1 MFLDEISVKSW
12 FLKTKAGISVCLKSQ
27 KLISL
32 KAVLYRKVRTPL
44 LEVRLKELMDLLAHK
59 SKKVYTAE
67 KLSLEKKSFSLGSS
81 ICRGGQ
87 PPPALLPSDSNQR
100 LQSLVRSGK
109 TSDRKNR
116 GKRLYSPL
124 FSKKEYK
131 NKVYAKMK
139 SDIFI

>member
-1 MFLDEISVKSW
+1 
-12 FLKTKAGISVCLKSQ
+12 
-27 KLISL
+27 
-32 KAVLYRKVRTPL
+32 VLYGEIEAL
-44 LEVRLKELMDLLAHK
+44 LPEVSSKELMNALVPK

-87 PPPALLPSDSNQR
+87 PPPALSPSDSNQR